1 MFYSFCLSV
10 GGWFYFW
17 PQFVTILPPA
27 AALYG
32 DETISLLQ
40 VSSLMTENMDL
51 VTCLEWTSKQQSS
64 SIQRSSSVQ
73 QEVLAVEQ
81 VRKV

>member
-1 MFYSFCLSV
+1 
-10 GGWFYFW
+10 
-17 PQFVTILPPA
+17 
-27 AALYG
+27 
-32 DETISLLQ
+32 
-40 VSSLMTENMDL
+40 MTENMDL

>member
-1 MFYSFCLSV
+1 MN
-10 GGWFYFW
+10 
-17 PQFVTILPPA
+17 
-27 AALYG
+27 
-32 DETISLLQ
+32 
-40 VSSLMTENMDL
+40 ENLDL

-64 SIQRSSSVQ
+64 ASPKSSSVQ